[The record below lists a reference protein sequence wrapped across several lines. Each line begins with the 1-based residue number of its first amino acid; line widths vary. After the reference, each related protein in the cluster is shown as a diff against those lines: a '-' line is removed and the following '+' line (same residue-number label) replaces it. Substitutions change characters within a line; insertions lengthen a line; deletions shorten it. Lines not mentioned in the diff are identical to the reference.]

1 MLGERAREHI
11 DSTTSSSYACDLRK
25 WLSIMETYEGG
36 GHAYHATMPTDGL
49 RRLLEMMEEAEV
61 MGFDVLKTAQ
71 ETLGSKVRGLLES
84 KGFASVAAAGFQA
97 PCVVVSYT
105 DDAEIQNGKKFMAH
119 GMQIAAGVPLQID
132 EPADF
137 RSFRIGLFGLDKLQQ
152 VDRTVASLASALG
165 QLG

>member
-61 MGFDVLKTAQ
+61 IGFDVLKTAQ
-71 ETLGSKVRGLLES
+71 ETLGSKVRGLLEG
-84 KGFASVAAAGFQA
+84 KGFASVAATGFQA

-105 DDAEIQNGKKFMAH
+105 DDTEIQNGKKFMAH

-165 QLG
+165 QFG